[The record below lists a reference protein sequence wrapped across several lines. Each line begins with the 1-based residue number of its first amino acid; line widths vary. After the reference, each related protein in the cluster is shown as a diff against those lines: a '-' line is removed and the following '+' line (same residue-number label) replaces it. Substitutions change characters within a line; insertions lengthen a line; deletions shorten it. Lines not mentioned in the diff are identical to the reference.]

1 LEKVFIALATYNGAS
16 YLKPLLESVRRQSH
30 SAWTLLARDDRSSD
44 ATAEILRR
52 TAAEDRRIVLLEDD
66 LGRLGPTANFGL
78 LMRHGFDRGAEY
90 LLFADQDDVWQ
101 PDKVDGQLR
110 LMRDRERVHGEHTP
124 QLVYSDLRV
133 VDARARTIHPS
144 FLRVSRLG
152 HGEGRPLRT
161 LLGRSFVLGCACL
174 INRPLLQFALPVPPD
189 VASHDWWVALCGAAV
204 GWISYLPKPTLSYRR
219 HGNNASGS
227 ASFWAGLNPLR
238 HPWQKRWET
247 GLTSFRRS
255 LAQAESLR
263 QRLHDRAPTGAAEDN
278 LVLEQ
283 FCGLFR
289 RPSPPWQRVV
299 RLCRLGIPAIDL
311 PRRLL
316 YYLCVLTLPRRTDF
330 QSVPQT
336 DATDWKSVL
345 PGAACGGKQTAGKP
359 ARYAA

>member
-1 LEKVFIALATYNGAS
+1 MEKVFIALATCNGAS

-66 LGRLGPTANFGL
+66 LGRLGPAANFGL
-78 LMRHGFDRGAEY
+78 LMRHALERGAEY

-110 LMRDRERVHGEHTP
+110 LMRDRQRVQGEHTP

-133 VDARARTIHPS
+133 VDAQTRTIHPS
-144 FLRVSRLG
+144 FLRAARLG

-204 GWISYLPKPTLSYRR
+204 GWIFYLPKPTLSYRR

-227 ASFWAGLNPLR
+227 ASLWAGLNPLR
-238 HPWQKRWET
+238 HPWQKRWES

-263 QRLHDRAPTGAAEDN
+263 QRLHDRAPSGAAEDT

-283 FCGLFR
+283 FCGPVPAAESGLAAGR
-289 RPSPPWQRVV
+289 AVVPPGHPGHRPA
-299 RLCRLGIPAIDL
+299 PAAALL
-311 PRRLL
+311 PLR
-316 YYLCVLTLPRRTDF
+316 
-330 QSVPQT
+330 S
-336 DATDWKSVL
+336 DACTRWKSWKWASRLWSEVDSIQL
-345 PGAACGGKQTAGKP
+345 AWMESRPLGQELRK
-359 ARYAA
+359 